1 MNEPLT
7 LPLLLVISALLTLI
21 NLYIMYISVKIL
33 RVSEDLLVETI
44 IIKEVSIDL
53 KEIGLTQI
61 ELLKQMHSV
70 KFGAGARWFEDHEQI
85 ATAMDGKKEGTFI
98 TTSRRSSA
106 TPQRKR

>member
-1 MNEPLT
+1 MNEPMILI
-7 LPLLLVISALLTLI
+7 LLIAISALLTLI

-53 KEIGLTQI
+53 KEIGLTQV
-61 ELLKQMHSV
+61 ELLKQMPSV

-106 TPQRKR
+106 AL

>member
-1 MNEPLT
+1 
-7 LPLLLVISALLTLI
+7 
-21 NLYIMYISVKIL
+21 MYISVKIL

-44 IIKEVSIDL
+44 IIKEISIDL
-53 KEIGLTQI
+53 KEIGLTQV
-61 ELLKQMHSV
+61 ELLKQLPSV

-106 TPQRKR
+106 AL

>member
-53 KEIGLTQI
+53 KEIGLTQV
-61 ELLKQMHSV
+61 ELLKQLPSV

-98 TTSRRSSA
+98 TTSRRS
-106 TPQRKR
+106 

>member
-44 IIKEVSIDL
+44 IIKEISIDL
-53 KEIGLTQI
+53 KEIGLTQV
-61 ELLKQMHSV
+61 ELLKQMPSV

-98 TTSRRSSA
+98 TTSRRSST
-106 TPQRKR
+106 TP